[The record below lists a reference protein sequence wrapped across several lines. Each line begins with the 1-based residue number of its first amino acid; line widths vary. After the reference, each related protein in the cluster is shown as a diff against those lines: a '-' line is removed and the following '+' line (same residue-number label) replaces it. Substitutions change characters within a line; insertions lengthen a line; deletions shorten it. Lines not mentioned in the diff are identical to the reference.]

1 MGRAS
6 PRSKPSGGARL
17 LVEEARLER
26 LLHGS
31 AAAGR
36 VHLGLVRWCLAVL
49 EGELCGVVS
58 GERIVYTYVCR
69 FSCYMYLSTLSA

>member
-1 MGRAS
+1 VVRGSWWRKLGSSVICM
-6 PRSKPSGGARL
+6 
-17 LVEEARLER
+17 
-26 LLHGS
+26 GS

-58 GERIVYTYVCR
+58 G
-69 FSCYMYLSTLSA
+69 